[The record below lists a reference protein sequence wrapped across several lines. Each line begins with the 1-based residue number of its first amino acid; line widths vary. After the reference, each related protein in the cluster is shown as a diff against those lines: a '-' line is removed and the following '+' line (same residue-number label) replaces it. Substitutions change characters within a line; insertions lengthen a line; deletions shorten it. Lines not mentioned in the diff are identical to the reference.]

1 MGGRMD
7 RKRISFMIVFLIFVS
22 IHSTVIAR
30 GFSGGGGSIY
40 FGTGSPNSIDAVSQ
54 LADDLDIN
62 D

>member
-1 MGGRMD
+1 MGGSMS
-7 RKRISFMIVFLIFVS
+7 RKRISFMAVFLILVF
-22 IHSTVIAR
+22 IHSVIVAR